1 MGNHTT
7 IIAEIGENFIGDLSI
22 AASLVDK
29 AAEAGA
35 DIVKF
40 QSYRWQDFKDDDPE
54 KEWFKKVTLSDDAHF
69 MLKERAERAGLRFL
83 STPFTVER
91 AKFLVER
98 LCLRQIKIASGI
110 MLNFPILDYINR
122 SGVEHVILSTGMATV
137 EEIHSAVKM
146 LNKVGRITILHC
158 VTQYPCR
165 DEDANLTAIQTLS
178 EQFRHPIGYSDHTI
192 GTEACIAAVALGA
205 VVIEKHYTFDNTC
218 KEGTDHEIS
227 VEPEALKSM
236 VQSIRR
242 VEKMLGSGVKAPCRG
257 EQEIINFVR
266 NRF

>member
-7 IIAEIGENFIGDLSI
+7 IIAEIGENFIGDLDI

-40 QSYRWQDFKDDDPE
+40 QSYRWQDFRDDDPE
-54 KEWFKKVTLSDDAHF
+54 KEWFKKVTLSDAAHF
-69 MLKERAERAGLRFL
+69 MLKERADKAGIGFL

-91 AKFLVER
+91 AKFLVEQ
-98 LCLRQIKIASGI
+98 LGLRQIKIASGI
-110 MLNFPILDYINR
+110 MLNFPIMDYINN
-122 SGVEHVILSTGMATV
+122 SGVEHVLVSTGMATID
-137 EEIHSAVKM
+137 EINAAVKM
-146 LNKVGRITILHC
+146 LNKIKSITILHC

-165 DEDANLTAIQTLS
+165 DEDANLTAIQTLLK
-178 EQFRHPIGYSDHTI
+178 QFQHPIGYSDHTI
-192 GTEACIAAVALGA
+192 GTDACIAAAALGA
-205 VVIEKHYTFDNTC
+205 SVIEKHYTFDNNC

-227 VEPEALKSM
+227 VEPAALRSM

-242 VEKMLGSGVKAPCRG
+242 VEKMLGSGIKVPCSG
-257 EQEIINFVR
+257 EREIINFVR